1 MSTLF
6 ISDLHLDS
14 EQPAGIQQFLRF
26 IDQDALKAD
35 ALYILGDLFEVWIG
49 DDNTDLGNALII
61 KALTK
66 LKLQGVPCFFMHG
79 NRDFLIGN
87 RFATAT
93 GCKLLKEYEVLE
105 IEGTRVLL
113 THGDLLCTDDE
124 PYMALRSTV
133 RNPTWQQDFL
143 SKTLQERKTIADNI
157 RKHSQQ
163 AVSQKSPEIMD
174 VNQKTVEDT
183 MLEYD
188 VRVLLHGHT
197 HRPNVHHFDLGG
209 TDATR
214 IVLGDWYEEG
224 SVVRWSTTGYQLETL
239 TGITGQPFSS

>member
-14 EQPAGIQQFLRF
+14 ERPAGIQQFLQF
-26 IDQDALKAD
+26 IDQDASKAD

-49 DDNTDLGNALII
+49 DDNTELGNATVID
-61 KALTK
+61 ALTK

-79 NRDFLIGN
+79 NRDFLIGKQ
-87 RFATAT
+87 FSGVT

-124 PYMALRSTV
+124 PYMALRAMV
-133 RNPTWQQDFL
+133 RNLDWQQDFL
-143 SKTLQERKTIADNI
+143 SKTLQERKSIANNI
-157 RKHSQQ
+157 REHSKE
-163 AVSQKSPEIMD
+163 AIAQKKPEIMD
-174 VNQKTVEDT
+174 VNQKTVADT
-183 MLEYD
+183 MLKYD
-188 VRVLLHGHT
+188 VKVLLHGHT
-197 HRPNVHHFDLGG
+197 HRPNIHHFKLNG

-224 SVVRWSTTGYQLETL
+224 SVVRWSKTGYKLETL
-239 TGITGQPFSS
+239 SGPTH

>member
-1 MSTLF
+1 MPMSTLF

-14 EQPAGIQQFLRF
+14 ERPAGIQQFLQF
-26 IDQDALKAD
+26 IDQDASKAD

-49 DDNTDLGNALII
+49 DDNTELGNATVID
-61 KALTK
+61 ALTK

-79 NRDFLIGN
+79 NRDFLIGKQ
-87 RFATAT
+87 FSGVT

-124 PYMALRSTV
+124 PYMALRAMV
-133 RNPTWQQDFL
+133 RNLDWQQDFL
-143 SKTLQERKTIADNI
+143 SKTLQERKSIANNI
-157 RKHSQQ
+157 REHSKE
-163 AVSQKSPEIMD
+163 AIAQKKPEIMD
-174 VNQKTVEDT
+174 VNQKTVADT
-183 MLEYD
+183 MLKYD
-188 VRVLLHGHT
+188 VKVLLHGHT
-197 HRPNVHHFDLGG
+197 HRPNIHHFKLNG

-224 SVVRWSTTGYQLETL
+224 SVVRWSKTGYKLETL
-239 TGITGQPFSS
+239 SGPTH

>member
-14 EQPAGIQQFLRF
+14 ERPAGIQKFLHF
-26 IDQDALKAD
+26 IDQDASKAD

-61 KALTK
+61 QALTK
-66 LKLQGVPCFFMHG
+66 LNLQGVPCFFMHG
-79 NRDFLIGN
+79 NRDFLIGK
-87 RFATAT
+87 RFANAT

-113 THGDLLCTDDE
+113 THGDLLCTDDK
-124 PYMALRSTV
+124 PYMALRSAV

-157 RKHSQQ
+157 RKHSKQ
-163 AVSQKSPEIMD
+163 AIAQKPPEIMD
-174 VNQKTVEDT
+174 VNQKTVADT

-197 HRPNVHHFDLGG
+197 HRPNIHHFHLDG

-224 SVVRWSTTGYQLETL
+224 SVVRWSTAGYQLETL
-239 TGITGQPFSS
+239 PGITG